1 MENHNDSNLNWDFS
15 VCNQVLF
22 GINLKTIM
30 SSRFSCTI
38 SIYISIRGLLLFLLQ
53 KRLICWLT
61 IKMFMYSR
69 KHIHVC
75 MQAIAFMYLT
85 GNENSHSLRYSHNWN
100 FLLVMLW
107 RKFSDWI
114 LNPVFT
120 LLNFIYISILLTRA
134 KWSAAAFGRTKCS
147 FWPNSANRPE
157 VEHGCSIWHVSEK
170 IQST

>member
-1 MENHNDSNLNWDFS
+1 
-15 VCNQVLF
+15 
-22 GINLKTIM
+22 M

-75 MQAIAFMYLT
+75 MQAIAVMYLT
-85 GNENSHSLRYSHNWN
+85 GNENSHSLRCSHNWN

-134 KWSAAAFGRTKCS
+134 KCVCS
-147 FWPNSANRPE
+147 CIWPNKMFLLAKLSQSA
-157 VEHGCSIWHVSEK
+157 GGWAWLYYMTCIWK
-170 IQST
+170 DTININN